1 MTLREEVEQIN
12 QELSELTFK
21 HKKMME
27 NFYSSNKDSDSKNQ
41 LEEQAKIDQ
50 LKHKLSIAEMTV
62 IDKEKN
68 LKNLESHQV

>member
-1 MTLREEVEQIN
+1 
-12 QELSELTFK
+12 
-21 HKKMME
+21 MME

-68 LKNLESHQV
+68 LKNLESH